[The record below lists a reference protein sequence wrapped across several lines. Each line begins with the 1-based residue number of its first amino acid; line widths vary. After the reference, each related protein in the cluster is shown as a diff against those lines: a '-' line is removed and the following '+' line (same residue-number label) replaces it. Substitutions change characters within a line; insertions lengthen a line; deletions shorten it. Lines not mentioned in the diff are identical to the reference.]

1 MKNGKINMAIKIQG
15 RGKDRQDSLI
25 EKSLLY
31 VLPFAPICAY
41 CYYLIEMFLDG
52 VAEFCT
58 PSTWEAETGNFP

>member
-1 MKNGKINMAIKIQG
+1 MERLIWRLKFKEEKKQ
-15 RGKDRQDSLI
+15 RGFSYR
-25 EKSLLY
+25 KSLLY
-31 VLPFAPICAY
+31 VLPFAPLCAY